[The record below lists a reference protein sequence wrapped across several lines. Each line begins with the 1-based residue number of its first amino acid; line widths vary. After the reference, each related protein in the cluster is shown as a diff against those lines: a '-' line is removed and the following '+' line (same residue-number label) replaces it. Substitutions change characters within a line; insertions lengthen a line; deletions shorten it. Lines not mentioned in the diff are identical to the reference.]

1 MASTTI
7 KNALLVFH
15 LHLLFPL
22 LHASVA
28 AAPSSASAAAGDAEV
43 DALMEL
49 KAALDP
55 SGRLLPSWARGGDPC
70 GRGDYFEGVSC
81 DARGRVATVSLQGKG
96 LAGAISPAVAML
108 PGLTGLYLHYNE
120 LAGDIPRQLGDLP
133 MLAELYLGVNNLSGS
148 IPVELGRLSA
158 LQVLQLGYNQLSG
171 SIPTQ
176 LGQLKKLTVLA
187 LQSNQ
192 LTGAIPASLGDLPE
206 LARLDLSSNCLFGSI
221 PSKLAAI
228 PNLATL
234 DLRNNTLSG
243 SVPSGLKKLNEGF
256 HFANNSELCGAH
268 FDSLK
273 PCANGDE
280 DDDNQDGGKM
290 PRKPES
296 TSVNVKPLQAPQTMN
311 ANRDCNNGGCSRS
324 SSSTLSS
331 GAILA
336 GTIIIVGGAAACGI
350 SVMSWR
356 RRQKQKVGGG
366 TVESLEGQAS
376 SMDHP
381 IKEAAAYQRSNASS
395 SLINVEYSS
404 GWDTSSEGSQQGLRL
419 SPEWS
424 PSVRYNL
431 EEVECA
437 TQYFADVNLLGRS
450 GFAATYRGTM
460 RDGAAVAVKSI
471 NKSSCK
477 AEEADFLR
485 GLRVITSL
493 RHDNLVALRGF
504 CRSRARGECF
514 LVYEF
519 MANGSLSRY
528 LDVKDGD
535 ADADAAAV
543 VLDWAT
549 RVSIIK
555 GIAKGIEYLHSS
567 KANKAALV
575 HQNICADKILM
586 DHLFVPHLSG
596 AGEHKL
602 VADDVVFS
610 TLKDSAA
617 MGYLAPE
624 YTTTGRFTD
633 RSDVY
638 AFGVVVFQVLTG
650 RKAVSSELRL
660 LAGGGAEYSGKLDDL
675 VDPRLGGRFSR
686 PEAAKL
692 AGIALLCTSESPA
705 QRPAM
710 AAVLQQLGATQ

>member
-1 MASTTI
+1 MAS
-7 KNALLVFH
+7 NNGLLR
-15 LHLLFPL
+15 LLLIATLFMYSL
-22 LHASVA
+22 EFAVA
-28 AAPSSASAAAGDAEV
+28 ATSAAGSSAEV

-55 SGRLLPSWARGGDPC
+55 AGRALASWARGGDPC

-81 DARGRVATVSLQGKG
+81 DARGRVVTISLQGKG
-96 LAGAISPAVAML
+96 LAGAIPPAVAML

-120 LAGDIPRQLGDLP
+120 LGGAIPRELGDLP
-133 MLAELYLGVNNLSGS
+133 VLAELYLGVNNLSGS
-148 IPVELGRLSA
+148 IPVELGRLAS

-192 LTGAIPASLGDLPE
+192 LAGAIPATLGDLPE
-206 LARLDLSSNCLFGSI
+206 LTRLDLSSNRLFGSI

-228 PNLATL
+228 PQLVAV
-234 DLRNNTLSG
+234 DLRNNSLSG
-243 SVPSGLKKLNEGF
+243 SVPSGLKKLHEGF
-256 HFANNSELCGAH
+256 HYDNNSELCGAH

-273 PCANGDE
+273 ECANEDGDDE
-280 DDDNQDGGKM
+280 NGGKT

-296 TSVNVKPLQAPQTMN
+296 TSVKPLQTPPN
-311 ANRDCNNGGCSRS
+311 INVNGDCGNGGCSRSS

-336 GTIIIVGGAAACGI
+336 GTIVIVAGVAACGL
-350 SVMSWR
+350 SVFSWR
-356 RRQKQKVGGG
+356 RRQKQKVGS
-366 TVESLEGQAS
+366 TVESLEGRAS
-376 SMDHP
+376 LDQT
-381 IKEAAAYQRSNASS
+381 KETYQRSNAS

-404 GWDTSSEGSQQGLRL
+404 GWDTSTEGSQQGVRL
-419 SPEWS
+419 SPEGS
-424 PSVRYNL
+424 PSVRFNL

-437 TQYFADVNLLGRS
+437 TQYFSDVNLLGKS
-450 GFAATYRGTM
+450 SFAATYRGIM
-460 RDGAAVAVKSI
+460 RDGSVVAVKSI

-485 GLRVITSL
+485 GLRMITSL
-493 RHDNLVALRGF
+493 RHDNLVGLRGF

-535 ADADAAAV
+535 AAAV
-543 VLDWAT
+543 VLDWPT

-555 GIAKGIEYLHSS
+555 GIAKGIDYLHGS
-567 KANKAALV
+567 KANKPALV
-575 HQNICADKILM
+575 HQNISADKILM
-586 DHLFVPHLSG
+586 DHLFTPHLSG

-610 TLKDSAA
+610 TLKVSAA

-650 RKAVSSELRL
+650 KKAVSHLRL
-660 LAGGGAEYSGKLDDL
+660 LGGAAESGKLDDL

-692 AGIALLCTSESPA
+692 AGIALLCTNDAPA
-705 QRPAM
+705 QRPAI
-710 AAVLQQLGATQ
+710 AAVLQQLGAAQ

>member
-1 MASTTI
+1 MASTT
-7 KNALLVFH
+7 KHALLR
-15 LHLLFPL
+15 LLLLLPL
-22 LHASVA
+22 LHTSLPAIA
-28 AAPSSASAAAGDAEV
+28 AAPSGSAAAGNAEV

-55 SGRLLPSWARGGDPC
+55 SGRSLPSWARGGDPC

-108 PGLTGLYLHYNE
+108 PGLTGLYLHYNA
-120 LAGDIPRQLGDLP
+120 LSGAIPRQLGDLP
-133 MLAELYLGVNNLSGS
+133 LLAELYLGVNNLSGA
-148 IPVELGRLSA
+148 IPVELGRLSS

-192 LTGAIPASLGDLPE
+192 LAGAIPASLGDLPE
-206 LARLDLSSNCLFGSI
+206 LARLDLSSNHLFGSI

-228 PNLATL
+228 PKLVAL

-256 HFANNSELCGAH
+256 HYDNNSELCGAR

-273 PCANGDE
+273 PCANGDG
-280 DDDNQDGGKM
+280 DDNEDGGKM

-296 TSVNVKPLQAPQTMN
+296 TSVNVKPLQPPQTMN
-311 ANRDCNNGGCSRS
+311 VNRDCDNGGCSTS
-324 SSSTLSS
+324 SSSSSSTATTLSS

-336 GTIIIVGGAAACGI
+336 GTIVIVGGVAACGL
-350 SVMSWR
+350 SVFSWR
-356 RRQKQKVGGG
+356 RRQKQKVGS
-366 TVESLEGQAS
+366 TVESLEGRG
-376 SMDHP
+376 SMDKQ
-381 IKEAAAYQRSNASS
+381 KEACQRSNASS

-404 GWDTSSEGSQQGLRL
+404 GWDTSSEGSQQGVRL

-424 PSVRYNL
+424 PSVRFNL

-437 TQYFADVNLLGRS
+437 TQYFSDVNLLGRS

-460 RDGAAVAVKSI
+460 RDGTAVAVKSI

-493 RHDNLVALRGF
+493 RHDNLVGLRGF

-519 MANGSLSRY
+519 MANGCLSRY
-528 LDVKDGD
+528 LDVKDGE
-535 ADADAAAV
+535 AAAAAV
-543 VLDWAT
+543 LDWPT

-555 GIAKGIEYLHSS
+555 GVAKGIEYLHSS

-575 HQNICADKILM
+575 HQNISADKILM
-586 DHLFVPHLSG
+586 DHHFTPHLSG

-650 RKAVSSELRL
+650 RKAVSSQLRL
-660 LAGGGAEYSGKLDDL
+660 LGGAEYSGKLDDL
-675 VDPRLGGRFSR
+675 VDPRLAGRFSR

-692 AGIALLCTSESPA
+692 AGVALLCTSESPA
-705 QRPAM
+705 QRPDM

>member
-1 MASTTI
+1 MASTTT
-7 KNALLVFH
+7 KNALL
-15 LHLLFPL
+15 LLLLLLLLFPL
-22 LHASVA
+22 LHSSLADVAA
-28 AAPSSASAAAGDAEV
+28 AAPSSASAAEV

-81 DARGRVATVSLQGKG
+81 DARGRVAAVSLQGKG

-120 LAGDIPRQLGDLP
+120 LAGAIPRQLGDLP
-133 MLAELYLGVNNLSGS
+133 MLAELYLGVNNLSGT
-148 IPVELGRLSA
+148 IPVELGRLPA

-206 LARLDLSSNCLFGSI
+206 LARLDLSSNRLFGSI

-228 PNLATL
+228 PKLATL

-256 HFANNSELCGAH
+256 HFDNNSELCGAH

-280 DDDNQDGGKM
+280 DDNEEGSKM
-290 PRKPES
+290 ARKPES
-296 TSVNVKPLQAPQTMN
+296 TNVKPLQAPQTMN
-311 ANRDCNNGGCSRS
+311 VNRDCDNGGCSRS
-324 SSSTLSS
+324 SSSSTTLSS

-336 GTIIIVGGAAACGI
+336 GTIIIIGGAAACGI
-350 SVMSWR
+350 SVISWR

-366 TVESLEGQAS
+366 GTVESLEGRAS
-376 SMDHP
+376 S
-381 IKEAAAYQRSNASS
+381 RNASS

-424 PSVRYNL
+424 PSVRYNM

-437 TQYFADVNLLGRS
+437 TQYFAGANLLGRS
-450 GFAATYRGTM
+450 GFAATYRGAM

-471 NKSSCK
+471 GKSSCK

-485 GLRVITSL
+485 GLRAITSL

-535 ADADAAAV
+535 V

-602 VADDVVFS
+602 LADDVVFS

-660 LAGGGAEYSGKLDDL
+660 LGGGGGAEYSGKLDDL

>member
-1 MASTTI
+1 MAMASI
-7 KNALLVFH
+7 
-15 LHLLFPL
+15 LLFPL
-22 LHASVA
+22 LLHSTLATIS
-28 AAPSSASAAAGDAEV
+28 PSSSPTAAAGNAEV

-49 KAALDP
+49 AAALDP
-55 SGRLLPSWARGGDPC
+55 SGKLLPSWIRGGDPC
-70 GRGDYFEGVSC
+70 GRGDYFEGVTC
-81 DARGRVATVSLQGKG
+81 DARGRVATISLQGKG

-108 PGLTGLYLHYNE
+108 PGITGLYLHYNE
-120 LAGDIPRQLGDLP
+120 LRGVLPRQLGDLP
-133 MLAELYLGVNNLSGS
+133 LLAELYLGVNNLSGG
-148 IPVELGRLSA
+148 IPVELGRLGG

-206 LARLDLSSNCLFGSI
+206 LARLDLSSNRLFGSI

-228 PNLATL
+228 PKLAAL

-243 SVPSGLKKLNEGF
+243 SVPSGLKKLKEGF
-256 HFANNSELCGAH
+256 HYENNSELCGAL

-273 PCANGDE
+273 PCANGEGDE
-280 DDDNQDGGKM
+280 DGSGKTT
-290 PRKPES
+290 PKPES
-296 TSVNVKPLQAPQTMN
+296 TSVSNVKPLQTPRTMN
-311 ANRDCNNGGCSRS
+311 LNTACNNNGDCSKPSS
-324 SSSTLSS
+324 SSSTTLSK

-336 GTIIIVGGAAACGI
+336 GTIIIIAGAAACGL
-350 SVMSWR
+350 SVFSWR
-356 RRQKQKVGGG
+356 RRQKQKIGGS
-366 TVESLEGQAS
+366 TVESLEGRS
-376 SMDHP
+376 SIDQQ
-381 IKEAAAYQRSNASS
+381 KENYQRSNASS

-404 GWDTSSEGSQQGLRL
+404 GWDTSSEGSQQGVRL

-437 TQYFADVNLLGRS
+437 TQYFADGSLLGRS
-450 GFAATYRGTM
+450 AFAATYRGTM
-460 RDGAAVAVKSI
+460 RDGTAVAVKSI
-471 NKSSCK
+471 SKSSCK

-493 RHDNLVALRGF
+493 RHDNLVGLRGF
-504 CRSRARGECF
+504 CRSRARGECS

-519 MANGSLSRY
+519 MANGSLSKY
-528 LDVKDGD
+528 LDVKDNAGGD
-535 ADADAAAV
+535 AAV
-543 VLDWAT
+543 VLDWPT
-549 RVSIIK
+549 RVSIIN

-567 KANKAALV
+567 KPNKSPLV

-586 DHLFVPHLSG
+586 DNHFTPHLSG

-610 TLKDSAA
+610 ALKDSAA

-638 AFGVVVFQVLTG
+638 SFGVVVFQVLTG

-660 LAGGGAEYSGKLDDL
+660 LGGAGGKLDDL
-675 VDPRLGGRFSR
+675 IDPRLGGRFSR

>member
-1 MASTTI
+1 MASFT
-7 KNALLVFH
+7 KNAVLL
-15 LHLLFPL
+15 LLLLIPL
-22 LHASVA
+22 LHPCDAAVS
-28 AAPSSASAAAGDAEV
+28 AAPSAAAAAGNAEV

-55 SGRLLPSWARGGDPC
+55 SGRALPSWARGGDPC

-81 DARGRVATVSLQGKG
+81 DARGRVATISLQGKG
-96 LAGAISPAVAML
+96 LGGTISPAVAML

-120 LAGDIPRQLGDLP
+120 LGGVIPHQLGDLP

-206 LARLDLSSNCLFGSI
+206 LTRLDLSSNRLFGSI
-221 PSKLAAI
+221 PSKVAAI
-228 PNLATL
+228 PKLATL

-256 HFANNSELCGAH
+256 HYDNNSELCGAH

-273 PCANGDE
+273 PCTNGDD
-280 DDDNQDGGKM
+280 DDDNDNGGKM

-311 ANRDCNNGGCSRS
+311 VNRDCDNDGCSRS
-324 SSSTLSS
+324 SSLSTTLSS

-336 GTIIIVGGAAACGI
+336 GTIVIVGGAAACGL
-350 SVMSWR
+350 SVFSWR
-356 RRQKQKVGGG
+356 RRQKQKVGSS
-366 TVESLEGQAS
+366 TVESLEGRA
-376 SMDHP
+376 SMDQQ
-381 IKEAAAYQRSNASS
+381 KEAYQRSNASS

-404 GWDTSSEGSQQGLRL
+404 GWDTSSEGSQQGVRL

-424 PSVRYNL
+424 PSVRFNL

-437 TQYFADVNLLGRS
+437 TQYFSDVNLLGRS

-460 RDGAAVAVKSI
+460 RDGTVVAVKSI

-485 GLRVITSL
+485 GLRVIASL
-493 RHDNLVALRGF
+493 RHDNLVGLRGF

-528 LDVKDGD
+528 LDVKDG
-535 ADADAAAV
+535 AAATAAV
-543 VLDWAT
+543 VLDWPA

-586 DHLFVPHLSG
+586 DHLFTPHLSG

-650 RKAVSSELRL
+650 RKAVSSQLRL
-660 LAGGGAEYSGKLDDL
+660 LGGGAESGKLDDL